1 MNLNKREIGDNYE
14 LLAADYLRNNG
25 VKILV
30 KNYRNRFGEI
40 DLIGYDGETLVFFE
54 VKYRNNLQSGYA
66 EEAVDAKKQHVI
78 CRISDFYR
86 VQYGI
91 SDFASIRYDVV
102 AINHDRIRWIKNAF
116 SYC

>member
-1 MNLNKREIGDNYE
+1 MNKREIGDNYE

-66 EEAVDAKKQHVI
+66 EEAVDAKLMVI
-78 CRISDFYR
+78 KKDS
-86 VQYGI
+86 
-91 SDFASIRYDVV
+91 FAPAAEAVEEGL
-102 AINHDRIRWIKNAF
+102 
-116 SYC
+116 